1 MSYKED
7 QEGGDK
13 SDSWEQE
20 VCEDGPV
27 ALSCRV
33 GRHRAPIQPAV
44 LGVVPRCL
52 IFHRCLIWQTPLADR
67 SVPCCRPL
75 GATTTLRSTLVSED
89 EEEEAVGGSQKSA
102 AKKDKK
108 AKSAEPAAKVW
119 VGRVGLDW
127 HCRLAGRALE

>member
-1 MSYKED
+1 MLQAS
-7 QEGGDK
+7 G
-13 SDSWEQE
+13 SDDDFE
-20 VCEDGPV
+20 
-27 ALSCRV
+27 
-33 GRHRAPIQPAV
+33 IN
-44 LGVVPRCL
+44 
-52 IFHRCLIWQTPLADR
+52 
-67 SVPCCRPL
+67 
-75 GATTTLRSTLVSED
+75 LVSED